1 MLPGKKYTPEDLLQ
15 ILRRRFWL
23 LLVPFAIVSAGTA
36 LWARRLPNLYRA
48 ETVLQVV
55 PQRVPESYVKSA
67 VTTPIDERLQ
77 AIKQEIFSRTRLEQI
92 IQDFDLYAQERRTGI
107 MEDVVENMRSDI
119 QIDVVRGDA
128 FSVTYIGHDPRV
140 VMKVTDKLAG
150 LFIDESLQDRSALA
164 DGTSEFLETQLEDA
178 RRRLEDQDKKVEA
191 YKMKYAGQLPS
202 QENANLQAVHNVQ
215 MQIQA
220 TLESMNHDRNERLL
234 REQQLAGL
242 TQNQGA
248 DSTPAAPVAPAR
260 ADPSAPAT
268 GGTAA
273 QRLAAARDTLAV
285 LKLQGETA
293 DHPDVKSTE
302 RLIRDLQKQADA
314 EALAQPV
321 SSDAVSLSPAERARQ
336 GQIAAL
342 QAQLTQLDQRLA
354 AEQTEETRLRK
365 VAADYQQRL
374 DAVPERE
381 SEMVDLTRDYG
392 TLQALYTSLL
402 AKKEDS
408 TISANLERRQI
419 GEQFKVLDQAILPQR
434 PFSPNRQRI
443 NLIGMGSGLIIGF
456 FLIALFEYRDTTFK
470 ADDEITN
477 LLALPVLAV
486 VPLMR
491 SHVDRQRATRW
502 RWVVGLGLGG
512 TVAGCL
518 AIVAYTFVR

>member
-1 MLPGKKYTPEDLLQ
+1 M
-15 ILRRRFWL
+15 
-23 LLVPFAIVSAGTA
+23 PFAVVSAGTA
-36 LWARRLPNLYRA
+36 LWARRLPNLYKS

-77 AIKQEIFSRTRLEQI
+77 AIQREIFSRTRLEQI
-92 IQDFDLYAQERRTGI
+92 IQDFDLYADERRVGI
-107 MEDVVENMRSDI
+107 MEDVVENMRTDI
-119 QIDVVRGDA
+119 QIDVVRGDS
-128 FSVTYIGHDPRV
+128 FSVTYTGRDPRV

-164 DGTSEFLETQLEDA
+164 DGTSEFLESQLEDA

-234 REQQLAGL
+234 IEQELAAL
-242 TQNQGA
+242 TQNQRA
-248 DSTPAAPVAPAR
+248 DSTAAAPIAPAR
-260 ADPSAPAT
+260 ADPSAPAVV
-268 GGTAA
+268 GTAA
-273 QRLAAARDTLAV
+273 QRFAAARDALAV
-285 LKLQGETA
+285 LELQGKTA
-293 DHPDVKSTE
+293 DHPDVKAIE

-321 SSDAVSLSPAERARQ
+321 SADAVSVSPAERARQ
-336 GQIAAL
+336 GQIEAL
-342 QAQLTQLDQRLA
+342 QAQLNQLDQRLA
-354 AEQTEETRLRK
+354 AEQTEEARLRK

-374 DAVPERE
+374 DGVPARE

-402 AKKEDS
+402 ARKEDS

-419 GEQFKVLDQAILPQR
+419 GEQFKVLDQAVLPQR
-434 PFSPNRQRI
+434 SFSPNRQRI
-443 NLIGMGSGLIIGF
+443 NLIGMASGLLLGF
-456 FLIALFEYRDTTFK
+456 ALIALFEYRDTTFK
-470 ADDEITN
+470 ADDEITS

-491 SHVDRQRATRW
+491 SRADRRRAVRW
-502 RWVVGLGLGG
+502 QWLVGLTLGG
-512 TVAGCL
+512 TVTGCL
-518 AIVAYTFVR
+518 AILAYTFVR